1 MWLQAI
7 APSQELTASS
17 VVCQGVSFQRKRAAS
32 NLPPKAR
39 SPAHQSV
46 PLPQADIS
54 GVRLLLEHALE
65 RGRVPQSW
73 RTGNLRRSHKDTR
86 IVCKGVGRMR
96 RSGLKN

>member
-17 VVCQGVSFQRKRAAS
+17 VVRQGVSFQKKRAAS

-54 GVRLLLEHALE
+54 AFACCSNTLLSAAACRNRGAQGISGDLTKTRELYVRA
-65 RGRVPQSW
+65 
-73 RTGNLRRSHKDTR
+73 
-86 IVCKGVGRMR
+86 
-96 RSGLKN
+96 